1 MKIISKTMD
10 YEKVMALPVKPRKKP
25 KKVNMFFRTLMKTL
39 SVGELMATNFTCREI
54 GMEKLGKKEPCLIL
68 MNHSGFIDL
77 QIAAT
82 VLYPRSFNIVCTT
95 DGFVGKNWL
104 MRQIGCIPTQKFVTD
119 LALVRDMVYAVKEL
133 KSSVLMFPEASYS
146 FDGTATTLPDS
157 LADCLKMLKVPLI
170 VIRTY
175 GAFARNPLYNNLKRR
190 QVDVSADMEYVLSP
204 EEIAVKSKDELN
216 EIIREKFSFDGFR
229 WQQENGVKITEDFR
243 AECLNRVL
251 YKCPHCLTEGKMHG
265 EGTTLTC
272 KECGKVYELTE
283 DGFLRAQDGEEKF
296 SHVPDW
302 YAWERECVKQEIL
315 DGKYSLD
322 IPVNISILK
331 DSKCLYHV
339 GEGRLTHNSNGFHL
353 TGCGGKIDYEQKP
366 LSSYSANTDYYWYE
380 IGDIICV
387 GTSKISY
394 YCFPKTEGD
403 FVSKTRLAAEE
414 LYKIKKSEQPARRA
428 RTEAEKCQT
437 SQKI

>member
-1 MKIISKTMD
+1 MKIINKTMD
-10 YEKVMALPVKPRKKP
+10 YDKVMALPVKPRKKP
-25 KKVNMFFRTLMKTL
+25 KRVNMFFRTLMKTL
-39 SVGELMATNFTCREI
+39 SVGELKATNFKCREI
-54 GMEKLGKKEPCLIL
+54 GMEKLGKKEPCLFL

-82 VLYPRSFNIVCTT
+82 VLYPRCFNIVCTT

-104 MRQIGCIPTQKFVTD
+104 MRQIGCIPTQKFVSD

-157 LADCLKMLKVPLI
+157 LADCLKMLKVPLV

-190 QVDVSADMEYVLSP
+190 EVDVSADMEYVLSP
-204 EEIAVKSKDELN
+204 EEIAEKSKDELN
-216 EIIREKFSFDGFR
+216 AIIREKFNFDGFR

-251 YKCPHCLTEGKMHG
+251 YKCPHCLSEGKTVG

-272 KECGKVYELTE
+272 TECGKVYELTE
-283 DGFLRAQDGEEKF
+283 DGFLRATDGDAKF
-296 SHVPDW
+296 THVPDW
-302 YAWERECVKQEIL
+302 FAWERECVKQELIE
-315 DGKYSLD
+315 GKYNLD
-322 IPVNISILK
+322 IPVDIAILK
-331 DSKCLYHV
+331 DSRCLYHV
-339 GEGRLTHNSNGFHL
+339 GEGRLTHSTEGFHL
-353 TGCGGKIDYEQKP
+353 TGCDGRLDFEQKP

-414 LYKIKKSEQPARRA
+414 LYKLKKAEQPARRT
-428 RTEAEKCQT
+428 RTEGARCQT
-437 SQKI
+437 AQRT

>member
-1 MKIISKTMD
+1 MKIINKKMD
-10 YEKVMALPVKPRKKP
+10 YDKVMALPVKPRKKP

-39 SVGELMATNFTCREI
+39 SVGELKATNFKCREI
-54 GMEKLGKKEPCLIL
+54 GMEKLGKREPCLIL

-82 VLYPRSFNIVCTT
+82 VLYPRPFNIVCTT

-104 MRQIGCIPTQKFVTD
+104 MRQIGCIPTQKFVSD

-133 KSSVLMFPEASYS
+133 KSSVLMYPEASYS

-157 LADCLKMLKVPLI
+157 LADCLKMLKVPLV

-190 QVDVSADMEYVLSP
+190 EVDVSADMEYVLSP
-204 EEIAVKSKDELN
+204 EEIAEKSKDELN
-216 EIIREKFSFDGFR
+216 AIIREKFSFDGFR

-251 YKCPHCLTEGKMHG
+251 YKCPHCLTEGKMLG

-272 KECGKVYELTE
+272 TECGKVYELTE
-283 DGFLRAQDGEEKF
+283 EGFLRAKDGETQF

-302 YAWERECVKQEIL
+302 FAWERECVKQEIIE
-315 DGKYSLD
+315 GKYNLD
-322 IPVNISILK
+322 IPVDISILK
-331 DSKCLYHV
+331 DMKCVYHV
-339 GEGRLTHNSNGFHL
+339 GEGRLTHSAEGFHL
-353 TGCGGKIDYEQKP
+353 TGCDGKIDYAQKP
-366 LSSYSANTDYYWYE
+366 LSSYSAYTDYYWYE
-380 IGDIICV
+380 LGDIISI
-387 GTSKISY
+387 GTNKISY

-414 LYKIKKSEQPARRA
+414 LYKLKKAEQPQRRV
-428 RTEAEKCQT
+428 R
-437 SQKI
+437 

>member
-1 MKIISKTMD
+1 MKIINKKMD
-10 YEKVMALPVKPRKKP
+10 YDKVMALPVKPRKKP

-39 SVGELMATNFTCREI
+39 SVGELKATNFKCREI
-54 GMEKLGKKEPCLIL
+54 GMEKLGKREPCLIL

-82 VLYPRSFNIVCTT
+82 VLYPRPFNIVCTT

-104 MRQIGCIPTQKFVTD
+104 MRQIGCIPTQKFVSD

-133 KSSVLMFPEASYS
+133 KSSVLMYPEASYS

-157 LADCLKMLKVPLI
+157 LADCLKMLKVPLV

-190 QVDVSADMEYVLSP
+190 EVDVSADMEYVLSP
-204 EEIAVKSKDELN
+204 EEIAEKSKDELN
-216 EIIREKFSFDGFR
+216 AIIREKFSFDGFR

-251 YKCPHCLTEGKMHG
+251 YKCPHCLTEGKMLG

-272 KECGKVYELTE
+272 TECGKVYELTE
-283 DGFLRAQDGEEKF
+283 EGFLRAKDGETKF

-302 YAWERECVKQEIL
+302 FAWERECVKQEIIE
-315 DGKYSLD
+315 GKYNLD
-322 IPVNISILK
+322 IPVDISILK
-331 DSKCLYHV
+331 DMKCVYHV
-339 GEGRLTHNSNGFHL
+339 GEGRLTHSAEGFHL
-353 TGCGGKIDYEQKP
+353 TGCDGKIDYAQKP
-366 LSSYSANTDYYWYE
+366 LSSYSAYTDYYWYE
-380 IGDIICV
+380 LGDIISI
-387 GTSKISY
+387 GTNKISY

-414 LYKIKKSEQPARRA
+414 LYKLKKAEQPQRRV
-428 RTEAEKCQT
+428 R
-437 SQKI
+437 